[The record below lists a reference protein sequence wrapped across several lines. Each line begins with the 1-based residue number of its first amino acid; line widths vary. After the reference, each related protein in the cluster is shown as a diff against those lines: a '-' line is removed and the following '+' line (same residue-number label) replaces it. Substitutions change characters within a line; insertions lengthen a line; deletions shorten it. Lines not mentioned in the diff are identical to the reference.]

1 MYYYYKMEFN
11 NTFAN
16 NSGDYLAIKKGAHI
30 YDVNNTK
37 TKINNNKIVKRKE
50 NNFENQM
57 VYSKGVRFQLDENTA
72 KCTIPNTFPYERVEP
87 VDVTDDKEGA
97 YTREA
102 F

>member
-1 MYYYYKMEFN
+1 MEFN

-57 VYSKGVRFQLDENTA
+57 VYSKGVRLHGKDDRTT
-72 KCTIPNTFPYERVEP
+72 KCTIPNTFPYERVGP
-87 VDVTDDKEGA
+87 VDVTEDLEEA
-97 YTREA
+97 YAREA